1 MCLAVPMKIDSTD
14 GKRGVAS
21 YSDGL
26 YDIRLDLIDN
36 PQPGEYVMVHAGVAL
51 DRIDEAEAV
60 ETLKLLGEIDEVSG

>member
-1 MCLAVPMKIDSTD
+1 MKIDSID

-26 YDIRLDLIDN
+26 YDIRLDLIDS

-51 DRIDEAEAV
+51 DRIDESEAL